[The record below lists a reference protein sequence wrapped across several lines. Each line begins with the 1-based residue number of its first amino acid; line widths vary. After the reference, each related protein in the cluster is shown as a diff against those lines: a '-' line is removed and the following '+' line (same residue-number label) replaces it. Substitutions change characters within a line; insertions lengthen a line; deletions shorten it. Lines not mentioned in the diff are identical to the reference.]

1 MNPGEYNNDA
11 PSRRGIFLTAV
22 AILLVVAA
30 ISDLTK
36 VLQHAHADH
45 LGLVILGHRFTRP
58 LANIVLGPLF
68 ALFLACYAYGIW
80 NMRAWVIPLALFYA
94 FYVPVNE
101 VLFWSLHYPG
111 PPTRG
116 FILFYLL
123 VSLASSIGAA
133 LVLAFRQ
140 RELQ

>member
-1 MNPGEYNNDA
+1 MSPVESSGAA
-11 PSRRGIFLTAV
+11 PDRGIFLTIV
-22 AILLVVAA
+22 AILLLVGAL
-30 ISDLTK
+30 SDFTK
-36 VLQHAHADH
+36 VFQHAHADH

-58 LANIVLGPLF
+58 LANIILGPLF
-68 ALFLACYAYGIW
+68 GLFLASYAYGIW
-80 NMRAWVIPLALFYA
+80 NMRAWVIPSALFYA

-116 FILFYLL
+116 FIVFYLF
-123 VSLASSIGAA
+123 VSLTSSIGAA

-140 RELQ
+140 RQLQ